1 MAKKVTVQ
9 LQTVGADSAV
19 KDIEKVNGSLDKLNT
34 SQKQTTQS
42 SEALTTRVSENGGA
56 MGLLNQLTGGM
67 AQTFKDA
74 GEAVGLTSKS
84 LKGLKGAILAT
95 GIGVLVIGLSALI
108 ANFREVKIFLGIINP
123 QQERFNEAMEEANV
137 AAHDA
142 ARGLE
147 TLRDIVL
154 DTSRSEDVR
163 NEALRQ
169 LSGTVTELN
178 GLTID
183 SAGALDQ
190 VTASTGPY
198 ITATMARAKADA
210 FAKLV
215 AEEEAKL
222 IKMRLANEA
231 ELTDVIANRDRALGE
246 PDRYGSDRT
255 IRMTTKRIKELT
267 QGFGEQEAIISGLK
281 DVFQDLTAE
290 ALEAEAALNSTE
302 KKVKKT
308 GSSGESTE
316 QKLAKMNRALEEIRK
331 GTIIGPQAEREEQ
344 ENQIKA
350 HYDKLL
356 ENAKLYLEEDSEV
369 FVQLT
374 TARDKKL
381 TDLRQKFAD
390 EDAAAAEAENQK
402 KIQKKREAN
411 ELATSDEVARRERL
425 LAAKQF
431 DLSLE
436 EDPMKKIEI
445 QKEILALEKEL
456 LLERLNFE
464 LTLTEEGTQAN
475 KDAQNAIKAANEK
488 FARESK
494 KLTDDTETTKTAITK
509 KGETERK
516 EAIQQAFKDITSLV
530 GASSKFGKGIAA
542 GNAIRD
548 TLAGAN
554 KALAQGGIFGFIQ
567 AAAIIA
573 SGFKNVKSI
582 LATEDPAPP
591 AELGASTPAGGAE
604 PTVPPTPE
612 AQSLPPAFTTV
623 GASGINQIADVLGE
637 SKPQRAFVVS
647 GDVSTAQELERNIV
661 QSASLG

>member
-34 SQKQTTQS
+34 NQKQTTKS

-137 AAHDA
+137 AAVDA

-154 DTSRSEDVR
+154 DTSRSEEVR

-222 IKMRLANEA
+222 VKSRIANESELSELFERRFDLEAGNLYGKDKKIAATNKKIA
-231 ELTDVIANRDRALGE
+231 ELTNS
-246 PDRYGSDRT
+246 Y
-255 IRMTTKRIKELT
+255 
-267 QGFGEQEAIISGLK
+267 GEQEAIINGLK
-281 DVFQDLTAE
+281 DVFKDLTAE

-308 GSSGESTE
+308 GSSSETAE
-316 QKLAKMNRALEEIRK
+316 QKAAKMARALEEIRK
-331 GTIIGPQAEREEQ
+331 GTIIGPQEERDEQ
-344 ENQIKA
+344 VNQINA

-356 ENAKLYLEEDSEV
+356 ENAKEYLEEDSEV

-374 TARDKKL
+374 TARDKKIS
-381 TDLRQKFAD
+381 DLRQKFAD
-390 EDAAAAEAENQK
+390 EDAAAAEAERQNEL
-402 KIQKKREAN
+402 QKKREAHALEN
-411 ELATSDEVARRERL
+411 ADEIARRERL

-445 QKEILALEKEL
+445 QKEILALEQEL

-464 LTLTEEGTQAN
+464 LDLTEEGTQAN
-475 KDAQNAIKAANEK
+475 IDAKNAILAANEK
-488 FARESK
+488 FARQST
-494 KLTDDTETTKTAITK
+494 KLTDDTRKTETAITK
-509 KGETERK
+509 KGEAEKK

>member
-34 SQKQTTQS
+34 NQKQTTKS

-95 GIGVLVIGLSALI
+95 GIGILVIGLSALI

-123 QQERFNEAMEEANV
+123 QQERFNEVMEEANV
-137 AAHDA
+137 AAVDA

-154 DTSRSEDVR
+154 DTSRSEEVR

-210 FAKLV
+210 FAKIV

-222 IKMRLANEA
+222 VKARIANEA
-231 ELTDVIANRDRALGE
+231 ELSELFERRFDLEAGNLYGKDKKIAGTNA
-246 PDRYGSDRT
+246 
-255 IRMTTKRIKELT
+255 RIAELT
-267 QGFGEQEAIISGLK
+267 NSYGEQEAIISGLK

-308 GSSGESTE
+308 GSSGETTE

-331 GTIIGPQAEREEQ
+331 GTIIGPQEERDEQ
-344 ENQIKA
+344 VNQINA

-374 TARDKKL
+374 TARDKKIS
-381 TDLRQKFAD
+381 DLRQKFAD
-390 EDAAAAEAENQK
+390 EDAAAQEAEDQK
-402 KIQKKREAN
+402 KLQKKREAN
-411 ELATSDEVARRERL
+411 ALETSDEVARRERL

-445 QKEILALEKEL
+445 QKEILALEQEL

-464 LTLTEEGTQAN
+464 LSLTDEGTQAR
-475 KDAQNAIKAANEK
+475 KDANNAILAANEK
-488 FARESK
+488 FARASK
-494 KLTDDTETTKTAITK
+494 KLTDDTEKTKTTITK

-516 EAIQQAFKDITSLV
+516 EAIQQAFQDITSLV

-591 AELGASTPAGGAE
+591 AELGASTPAGGPE

-647 GDVSTAQELERNIV
+647 GDVSTAQELDRNIV

>member
-34 SQKQTTQS
+34 NQKQTTKS

-95 GIGVLVIGLSALI
+95 GIGILVIGLSALI

-123 QQERFNEAMEEANV
+123 QQERFNEVMEEANV
-137 AAHDA
+137 AAVDA

-154 DTSRSEDVR
+154 DTSRSEEVR

-210 FAKLV
+210 FAKIV

-222 IKMRLANEA
+222 VKARIANEA
-231 ELTDVIANRDRALGE
+231 ELSELFQRRFDLEAGDI
-246 PDRYGSDRT
+246 YG
-255 IRMTTKRIKELT
+255 KEKKLRGTNAQIEKLT
-267 QGFGEQEAIISGLK
+267 NSYGEQEAIISGLK

-308 GSSGESTE
+308 GSSAETTE
-316 QKLAKMNRALEEIRK
+316 QKAAKMARALEEIRK
-331 GTIIGPQAEREEQ
+331 GTIIGPQEERDEQ
-344 ENQIKA
+344 VNQINA

-374 TARDKKL
+374 TARDKKIS
-381 TDLRQKFAD
+381 DLRQKFAD
-390 EDAAAAEAENQK
+390 EDAAAAEAERQNEL
-402 KIQKKREAN
+402 QKKREAN
-411 ELATSDEVARRERL
+411 ALENADEVARRERL

-445 QKEILALEKEL
+445 QKEILALEQEL

-464 LTLTEEGTQAN
+464 LSLTDENTQAN
-475 KDAQNAIKAANEK
+475 IDAKNAILAANEK
-488 FARESK
+488 FARANK
-494 KLTDDTETTKTAITK
+494 KLT
-509 KGETERK
+509 
-516 EAIQQAFKDITSLV
+516 QNITSLV

-647 GDVSTAQELERNIV
+647 GDVSTAQELDRNIV

>member
-42 SEALTTRVSENGGA
+42 SEQLTTRVSENGGA

-74 GEAVGLTSKS
+74 GEAVGLTNKS

-123 QQERFNEAMEEANV
+123 QQERFNEAIEEANV

-154 DTSRSEDVR
+154 DTSRSEEVR

-210 FAKLV
+210 FAKIV

-222 IKMRLANEA
+222 IKARIGNEA
-231 ELTDVIANRDRALGE
+231 ELNELFKKRFDLEAGDL
-246 PDRYGSDRT
+246 YGKENK
-255 IRMTTKRIKELT
+255 IKGVNKRIDELNNSY
-267 QGFGEQEAIISGLK
+267 GEQEVIISGLK

-308 GSSGESTE
+308 GSSGETTE

-331 GTIIGPQAEREEQ
+331 GTIIGPQEERDEQ
-344 ENQIKA
+344 VNQINA

-374 TARDKKL
+374 TARDKKIS
-381 TDLRQKFAD
+381 DLRQKFAD
-390 EDAAAAEAENQK
+390 EDAAAADAELQK
-402 KIQKKREAN
+402 KIQKKIEAN
-411 ELATSDEVARRERL
+411 TLETSDEVARRERL

-445 QKEILALEKEL
+445 QREILELEKELALEKV
-456 LLERLNFE
+456 NFE
-464 LTLTEEGTQAN
+464 IETFEEGTQAHT
-475 KDAQNAIKAANEK
+475 DAQNRKIALEEK
-488 FARESK
+488 FSREST
-494 KLTDDTETTKTAITK
+494 KLTNATTKLNTAITK
-509 KGETERK
+509 KAEKERE
-516 EAIQQAFKDITSLV
+516 EAIQQAFQNITSIV
-530 GASSKFGKGIAA
+530 GASSKFGKGISAA
-542 GNAIRD
+542 NAIRS
-548 TLAGAN
+548 TYAGAT
-554 KALAQGGIFGFIQ
+554 KALEQGGIFGFIQ

-604 PTVPPTPE
+604 PTLPPTPE

>member
-34 SQKQTTQS
+34 NQKQTTKS

-95 GIGVLVIGLSALI
+95 GIGILVIGLSALI

-123 QQERFNEAMEEANV
+123 QQERFNEVMEEANV
-137 AAHDA
+137 AAVDA

-154 DTSRSEDVR
+154 DTSRSEEVR

-210 FAKLV
+210 FAKIV

-222 IKMRLANEA
+222 VKARIANES
-231 ELTDVIANRDRALGE
+231 ELSELFQRRFDLEAGDI
-246 PDRYGSDRT
+246 YG
-255 IRMTTKRIKELT
+255 KEKKLRGTNAQIEKLT
-267 QGFGEQEAIISGLK
+267 NSYGEQEAIISGLK

-308 GSSGESTE
+308 GSSAETTE
-316 QKLAKMNRALEEIRK
+316 QKAAKMARALEEIRK
-331 GTIIGPQAEREEQ
+331 GTIIGPQEERDEQ
-344 ENQIKA
+344 VNQINA

-374 TARDKKL
+374 TARDKKIS
-381 TDLRQKFAD
+381 DLRQKFAD
-390 EDAAAAEAENQK
+390 EDAAAAEAERQNEL
-402 KIQKKREAN
+402 QKKREAN
-411 ELATSDEVARRERL
+411 ALENADEVARRERL

-445 QKEILALEKEL
+445 QKEILALEQEL

-464 LTLTEEGTQAN
+464 LSLTDENTQAN
-475 KDAQNAIKAANEK
+475 IDAKNAILAANEK
-488 FARESK
+488 FARANK
-494 KLTDDTETTKTAITK
+494 KLTDDTTKTETAITK
-509 KGETERK
+509 KGAKERE
-516 EAIQQAFKDITSLV
+516 EAIQQAFQNITSLV

-647 GDVSTAQELERNIV
+647 GDVSTAQELDRNIV

>member
-9 LQTVGADSAV
+9 LQTIGADAAV
-19 KDIEKVNGSLDKLNT
+19 KDIDKVNGSLDKLN
-34 SQKQTTQS
+34 SNQKQTEKS
-42 SEALTTRVSENGGA
+42 SEKLTTRISENGGA
-56 MGLLNQLTGGM
+56 MGILNQLTGGM

-84 LKGLKGAILAT
+84 LRGLKGAILAT

-123 QQERFNEAMEEANV
+123 QQERFNEVMEEANL
-137 AAHDA
+137 AAQNA
-142 ARGLE
+142 GRGLE

-154 DTSRSEDVR
+154 DTSRSEEVR

-210 FAKLV
+210 FAKIV

-222 IKMRLANEA
+222 IKARIGNEA
-231 ELTDVIANRDRALGE
+231 ELNELFKKRFDLEAGDLYGKDKKIAGTNARIAALTNS
-246 PDRYGSDRT
+246 Y
-255 IRMTTKRIKELT
+255 
-267 QGFGEQEAIISGLK
+267 GEQEAIISGLK
-281 DVFQDLTAE
+281 DVFQALTAE

-308 GSSGESTE
+308 GSSGETTE

-331 GTIIGPQAEREEQ
+331 GTIIGPEEERAEQ
-344 ENQIKA
+344 INQINA

-374 TARDKKL
+374 TARDKKIS
-381 TDLRQKFAD
+381 DLRQKFAD
-390 EDAAAAEAENQK
+390 EDAAAQEAEDQK
-402 KIQKKREAN
+402 KLQKKREAN
-411 ELATSDEVARRERL
+411 ALETSDEVARRERL

-436 EDPMKKIEI
+436 EDPEKKIEI
-445 QKEILALEKEL
+445 QKEILALEQEL

-464 LTLTEEGTQAN
+464 LSLTEEGTQAN
-475 KDAQNAIKAANEK
+475 IDANNAILAANEK
-488 FARESK
+488 FARAST
-494 KLTDDTETTKTAITK
+494 KLADDTEKLKTTITK

-516 EAIQQAFKDITSLV
+516 EAIQQAFQDITSLV

-591 AELGASTPAGGAE
+591 AELGPPPAAGGPE
-604 PTVPPTPE
+604 PTLPPTPE

-647 GDVSTAQELERNIV
+647 GDVSTAQELDRNIV